1 MQATAVD
8 ELKWTADW
16 STLTCRER
24 ELFVAVQVQLCL
36 EWERLEAVDEELP
49 AQSGDLLSE
58 RMQQQQFAQDDR
70 PVPDHC
76 IKLEVQAQTQALV
89 ENTQTHVCPSALV
102 RWWDTGAIL
111 SLITCRAGRL
121 MVSSSRRALVATAGF
136 TSSIAGQE
144 ASKSVSQRILQ
155 HVALSDRAD
164 VQKAAQDGHALP
176 LKETELTSSNNHWW
190 HRLLLLSSNHRKRSV
205 LYWKQLIRICKAFYK
220 EPLIN
225 KGYIVKNYVLAF
237 LKSLSHRLMCN
248 I

>member
-1 MQATAVD
+1 MQATTVD

-58 RMQQQQFAQDDR
+58 RVQQQQFAQDDR

-111 SLITCRAGRL
+111 SLITCSAGRL

-136 TSSIAGQE
+136 TSSMLAKKQQKAWARE
-144 ASKSVSQRILQ
+144 YFSMWLLVTEPMSRKRHRTATRSTER
-155 HVALSDRAD
+155 DRANIIKQSLMTSTA
-164 VQKAAQDGHALP
+164 VIIIETQKKG
-176 LKETELTSSNNHWW
+176 
-190 HRLLLLSSNHRKRSV
+190 V
-205 LYWKQLIRICKAFYK
+205 LYWKQLIRICKAFNK

-225 KGYIVKNYVLAF
+225 KG
-237 LKSLSHRLMCN
+237 
-248 I
+248 